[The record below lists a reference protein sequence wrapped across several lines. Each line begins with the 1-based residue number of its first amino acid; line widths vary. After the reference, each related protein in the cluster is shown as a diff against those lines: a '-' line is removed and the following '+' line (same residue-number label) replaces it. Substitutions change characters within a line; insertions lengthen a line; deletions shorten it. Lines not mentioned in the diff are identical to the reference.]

1 MGNIEENANEL
12 NHKQV
17 GISHGHTH
25 DHHTHDH
32 EHSHSKSNPNH
43 FSEDIDEDCHK
54 KMHEEGFA
62 HVHIKDHGI
71 VKVRIATQEDIDN
84 KIQFIDKDAHTH
96 THTDGSEHGHSH
108 DPAHTKKI
116 LNRFSR
122 AIGHMQHV
130 KLMVENGVDCSDVL
144 VQLAAVKSSV
154 NNIGREILKEHLTHC
169 IIDSVEHGDDD
180 VIDTLNQALDQF
192 MK

>member
-25 DHHTHDH
+25 DH
-32 EHSHSKSNPNH
+32 EHSHSKSNPKT

-71 VKVRIATQEDIDN
+71 VKVRIATQEEIDN